1 MGFHAFDHDLNNY
14 INGAL
19 CNVITWHNFSY
30 GLHKPLMWAC
40 TNNDILIYLICIVSK
55 FRLFIYVS
63 LQILAYYVWY
73 KPKDKRNILQN
84 SSLHIYAT

>member
-1 MGFHAFDHDLNNY
+1 
-14 INGAL
+14 
-19 CNVITWHNFSY
+19 
-30 GLHKPLMWAC
+30 MWAC
-40 TNNDILIYLICIVSK
+40 TNNDILIFLIYIVSK

-73 KPKDKRNILQN
+73 QPKNKRNILQN